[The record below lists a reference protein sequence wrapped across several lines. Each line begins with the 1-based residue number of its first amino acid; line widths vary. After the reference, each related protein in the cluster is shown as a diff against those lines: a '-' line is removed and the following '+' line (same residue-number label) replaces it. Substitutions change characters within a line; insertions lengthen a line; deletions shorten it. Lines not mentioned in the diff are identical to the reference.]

1 MFAVFLA
8 EHEHEG
14 SEITLGGYA
23 KERLEGDLIWNPV
36 LEPQHGHWMLKVK
49 SVRIEGEVLKFCN
62 DGCRAVVDTGTSLLA
77 VPTPAFP
84 EIFELL
90 RHEADPLLECNGEG
104 PKLHIELEHFTV
116 TLEPHDY
123 SRLEDEL
130 PLSNTSRRES
140 VPLLP
145 PWALQGLH
153 QAPPEQEA
161 QMCKPM
167 LMSMNLP
174 APIGPKLFVLGEPV
188 LRKYYTVYD
197 SDDVA
202 PRIAFARAW
211 HGTSHLEH
219 EEVVNRKSED
229 HL

>member
-1 MFAVFLA
+1 VLGLGLGGLSQAPEFNFLHVVGDYVREWGGKRPSMFAVFLA

-116 TLEPHDY
+116 RIEHANDTHAWAALDRCCTCLFTL
-123 SRLEDEL
+123 
-130 PLSNTSRRES
+130 
-140 VPLLP
+140 
-145 PWALQGLH
+145 
-153 QAPPEQEA
+153 
-161 QMCKPM
+161 
-167 LMSMNLP
+167 
-174 APIGPKLFVLGEPV
+174 LGANV
-188 LRKYYTVYD
+188 IRCVRT
-197 SDDVA
+197 
-202 PRIAFARAW
+202 
-211 HGTSHLEH
+211 
-219 EEVVNRKSED
+219 
-229 HL
+229 